1 MQLVGVLDMCNAI
14 SFFCWPKGDKNIAK
28 IAYVFSYISSYWVGQ
43 IGLSF
48 RNCNILNVHFSK
60 ITFSY
65 VRACIQKCIHYL
77 SITQFLYFRLDLR
90 GQVLLKLIMYYQ
102 KDLKTIFFQNIYGTD
117 FQFVYRQH
125 FMESLRLITCFSYI
139 LMISLDC
146 KNKMADCLIN
156 WPFCSDNF
164 IRSYEIIRSWKSR

>member
-1 MQLVGVLDMCNAI
+1 MQFVGVLDMCTNAI

-28 IAYVFSYISSYWVGQ
+28 IAYVFSYISYWVGQ

-77 SITQFLYFRLDLR
+77 SISSY
-90 GQVLLKLIMYYQ
+90 I
-102 KDLKTIFFQNIYGTD
+102 
-117 FQFVYRQH
+117 FVY
-125 FMESLRLITCFSYI
+125 I
-139 LMISLDC
+139 
-146 KNKMADCLIN
+146 
-156 WPFCSDNF
+156 
-164 IRSYEIIRSWKSR
+164 YEVRYY